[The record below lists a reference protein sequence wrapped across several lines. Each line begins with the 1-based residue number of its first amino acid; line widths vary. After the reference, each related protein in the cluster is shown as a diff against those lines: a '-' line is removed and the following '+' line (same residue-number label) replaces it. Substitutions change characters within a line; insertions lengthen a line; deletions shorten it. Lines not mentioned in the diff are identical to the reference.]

1 MKLPA
6 LRPLSTAPQACKICG
21 GAAPLFGVVD
31 FNSRP
36 INVEFGLGFGLNAAT
51 DRLTLKLILSRDL

>member
-6 LRPLSTAPQACKICG
+6 LRPLSTAPQSCKICG

-31 FNSRP
+31 FNKHCVTPGHALQLPLSGVP
-36 INVEFGLGFGLNAAT
+36 IY
-51 DRLTLKLILSRDL
+51 